1 MPGGGIIESLADVA
15 YKVIADR
22 IITLEIRPN
31 EPVNE
36 SQLSKEMQMGRTPI
50 REALR
55 RLEGEY
61 LVVTRPRKGSFAAPV
76 DLTDLSEVSQIR
88 QILEPVAAGMAAENL
103 RPGQDEELRRYLVL
117 LESLDSR
124 SVDQNE
130 LMRFDLAVHRLI
142 YGLAGSRHL
151 EDTLLRYAHLSTRIW
166 TLVLER
172 RPLVTEHVLELGA
185 IIDSILAKDAER
197 ARLLMGE
204 HVRNFNNY
212 VTGIVSGATPPRP

>member
-1 MPGGGIIESLADVA
+1 M
-15 YKVIADR
+15 
-22 IITLEIRPN
+22 
-31 EPVNE
+31 
-36 SQLSKEMQMGRTPI
+36 
-50 REALR
+50 
-55 RLEGEY
+55 
-61 LVVTRPRKGSFAAPV
+61 TRPRKGSFAAPV

-103 RPGQDEELRRYLVL
+103 RPGQDGELRRYLVL

-166 TLVLER
+166 SLVLER
-172 RPLVTEHVLELGA
+172 RPLVTEHVVELGA

-197 ARLLMGE
+197 ARSLMGS
-204 HVRNFNNY
+204 HVRNFNEY
-212 VTGIVSGATPPRP
+212 VTGIVSGGTPPRP